1 MNTYSPVPRFCR
13 SSFCFPNC
21 FWKTI
26 YKMPL
31 ICSQHTSIQAF
42 QYKIIHRTL
51 PCNEWLKNIKIKPD
65 SKCTYCNNTDSITH
79 FLIDCKSNK
88 LFWKSWAKWWQSM
101 TGLNIRDE
109 SHIHE
114 SILFG
119 FPGRSDD
126 AIVINYCIL
135 YAKHYIYL
143 EKLKENKNQ
152 NTFNIDFLGYLSK
165 LKYILKIEKSIC
177 IHNNQSI
184 KFNKFNFIYDNL

>member
-1 MNTYSPVPRFCR
+1 MAP
-13 SSFCFPNC
+13 
-21 FWKTI
+21 
-26 YKMPL
+26 
-31 ICSQHTSIQAF
+31 
-42 QYKIIHRTL
+42 
-51 PCNEWLKNIKIKPD
+51 NIKVKPD
-65 SKCTYCNNTDSITH
+65 GKCTYCKNTDSITH

-88 LFWKSWAKWWQSM
+88 LFWKSLAKWWQSM
-101 TGLNIRDE
+101 TRLNIRDE

-152 NTFNIDFLGYLSK
+152 
-165 LKYILKIEKSIC
+165 
-177 IHNNQSI
+177 IHST
-184 KFNKFNFIYDNL
+184 